1 MNKIFC
7 YIVLFFSFFIVYKDN
22 PAAVI
27 VIVCLGLGIYFF
39 LKLRKE
45 GKLRDIFMNR
55 NRKQPDQ
62 HSYLEF
68 FILFILL
75 QEMREN
81 SSPKGASE
89 NIKLNNKIIPKKIQ
103 ELEKIEQELIEII
116 EES

>member
-7 YIVLFFSFFIVYKDN
+7 YIVLFFAFFIVYKDH

-27 VIVCLGLGIYFF
+27 VIVCLGFGIYFF
-39 LKLRKE
+39 LKSRKE
-45 GKLRDIFMNR
+45 GKLRDIFLNR

-62 HSYLEF
+62 HSYIEF

-75 QEMREN
+75 QGMREN
-81 SSPKGASE
+81 SSPKGAAK
-89 NIKLNNKIIPKKIQ
+89 NIKLNNKIIPKKVQ
-103 ELEKIEQELIEII
+103 KLEKIEQELIKII